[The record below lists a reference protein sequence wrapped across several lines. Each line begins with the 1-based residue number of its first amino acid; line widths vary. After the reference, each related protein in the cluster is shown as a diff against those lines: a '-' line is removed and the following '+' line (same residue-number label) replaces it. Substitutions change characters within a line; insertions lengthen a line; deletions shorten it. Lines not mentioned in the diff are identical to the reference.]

1 MNNFEF
7 YNPVKIIF
15 GAGEVKRIGE
25 VTKQYGKRALIISY
39 SVVDFYGDLFERI
52 HRSLTDEG
60 ISYTDCFI
68 ATANP
73 KISEAQA
80 AIEIGKR
87 EQADVI
93 IGVGGGSAMD
103 LSKVVAAG
111 MMYPHDIRKMIKFSH
126 TTDTQIPPHSAL
138 PLVMIPTLPA
148 TASEMNPTAV
158 ITDDLTQRKSYVWEP
173 SCLYP
178 KVSILDPELT
188 LTLPRYQTA
197 CGALDA
203 ISHVAEPFL
212 FSDEATFGNID
223 LHDSMQTGVMKTML
237 DSIPK
242 VLARPDDVQLR
253 GLMQFSATVGLN
265 GWLTC
270 GVQGWTPMHQMGH
283 VLSSHFNATHGATLS
298 CMMLAWM
305 RYFSAR
311 DRNERFRKFSLA
323 LFGTDDISQ
332 AADRF
337 EHYIK
342 DIGIQTRMRAF
353 GVTPEDIPG
362 LTQGLVDVSF
372 SVDGTLAS
380 IPPIT
385 REQAER
391 IYEIA
396 L

>member
-1 MNNFEF
+1 
-7 YNPVKIIF
+7 
-15 GAGEVKRIGE
+15 
-25 VTKQYGKRALIISY
+25 
-39 SVVDFYGDLFERI
+39 
-52 HRSLTDEG
+52 
-60 ISYTDCFI
+60 
-68 ATANP
+68 
-73 KISEAQA
+73 
-80 AIEIGKR
+80 
-87 EQADVI
+87 
-93 IGVGGGSAMD
+93 
-103 LSKVVAAG
+103 
-111 MMYPHDIRKMIKFSH
+111 
-126 TTDTQIPPHSAL
+126 
-138 PLVMIPTLPA
+138 
-148 TASEMNPTAV
+148 
-158 ITDDLTQRKSYVWEP
+158 
-173 SCLYP
+173 
-178 KVSILDPELT
+178 
-188 LTLPRYQTA
+188 
-197 CGALDA
+197 
-203 ISHVAEPFL
+203 
-212 FSDEATFGNID
+212 
-223 LHDSMQTGVMKTML
+223 
-237 DSIPK
+237 
-242 VLARPDDVQLR
+242 
-253 GLMQFSATVGLN
+253 
-265 GWLTC
+265 
-270 GVQGWTPMHQMGH
+270 MGH